1 MSDPAREATGKLGA
15 YGYGAGT
22 PGDRG
27 IADIIKDIIGNIQNI
42 IRSEVRLATVE
53 LKEEGKKAA
62 TASTMLGTAAVMG
75 LFGFGFI
82 CLTAMFLLAMVV
94 AVWLAAL
101 IVAILLLVGAGI
113 AFSVGRERLRKV
125 GPPKA
130 TIRTLQE
137 DAEWMKEQARS

>member
-15 YGYGAGT
+15 YGYGTGT
-22 PGDRG
+22 PGERG

-42 IRSEVRLATVE
+42 VRSEVRLATVE

-101 IVAILLLVGAGI
+101 IVAILLLAGAAI
-113 AFSVGRERLRKV
+113 AFSVGRERLRAVK
-125 GPPKA
+125 PPKA
-130 TIRTLQE
+130 TMRTLQE